1 MNHPNTLLM
10 RIVLVALLAA
20 LLLVLPAVPGADA
33 LPDLRTTTNGS
44 VSVQESSGIPPD
56 VESRVETT
64 VHHVEGTVENTVDG
78 LPLPT
83 GAVTQAT
90 SEVTALVEQQTETV
104 QAASQGE
111 ANTRVGGLTNVEIA
125 TGGAAVAAGGAGLLF
140 WAKNGLGL
148 ALARMI
154 GFPLFSRLSK
164 DDLLEN
170 DGREMLFNL
179 VDSNPGIGLAQLAD
193 QSGLG
198 WGTTV
203 YHLGRLEQG
212 GFISSMK
219 NGQNRHFFKNG
230 HPAAQQKKAIAVLK
244 NDTAA
249 QLARYLMATPGA
261 TGKTIA
267 NGLGIAAPT
276 VTKYVKR
283 LEEEGLVE
291 TLREGRSKIVQPT
304 TLLVSAMEHIEAP
317 LPEMPTAPK
326 AIAPGG
332 VSAYA

>member
-1 MNHPNTLLM
+1 MNHPTTWLM
-10 RIVLVALLAA
+10 RIILVVLVAA
-20 LLLVLPAVPGADA
+20 LLFALPAVPGADA
-33 LPDLRTTTNGS
+33 LPDVQATAKFSTDS
-44 VSVQESSGIPPD
+44 VEEIPPD
-56 VESRVETT
+56 VDHEVSDATAQADDTIATATADLPVSVDPISPTTDEATGVLFENVESASE
-64 VHHVEGTVENTVDG
+64 
-78 LPLPT
+78 T
-83 GAVTQAT
+83 GAVAPK
-90 SEVTALVEQQTETV
+90 A
-104 QAASQGE
+104 
-111 ANTRVGGLTNVEIA
+111 GLTKVEIA
-125 TGGAAVAAGGAGLLF
+125 TGGAAMAAGGAGLLF
-140 WAKNGLGL
+140 WAKNGLGI

-154 GFPLFSRLSK
+154 GLPLFSRLSK

-170 DGREMLFNL
+170 GGREMLFNL
-179 VDSNPGIGLAQLAD
+179 VDTNPGIGLAQLAD

-244 NDTAA
+244 NPAAA
-249 QLARYLMATPGA
+249 QVARYLLATPGA

-267 NGLGIAAPT
+267 CGLGMGAPT

-304 TLLVSAMEHIEAP
+304 STLVAAMEHIETP
-317 LPEMPTAPK
+317 LPELPA
-326 AIAPGG
+326 ASRSVHQG